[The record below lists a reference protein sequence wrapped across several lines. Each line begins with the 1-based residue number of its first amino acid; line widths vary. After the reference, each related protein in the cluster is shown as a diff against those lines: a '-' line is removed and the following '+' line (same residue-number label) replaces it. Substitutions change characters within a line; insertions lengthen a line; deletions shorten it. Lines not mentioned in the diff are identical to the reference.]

1 MVSID
6 TEKLAQ
12 IIKRSAEE
20 FHRRIFILEEEAL
33 PHLLKIIRIYANIR
47 KSRYSLLISGKE
59 DREDNNWL
67 TAFLNELKEFIDE
80 GVIRWGY
87 IQFKNL
93 ERIMGS
99 TWDFLIVDLRKDFR
113 PNDLGRLIEVVRGG
127 GLIIFLIP
135 MRSKWMKMI
144 TPFHKDMITKPYT
157 ENDLNPIFIRHFI
170 STLEST
176 PGIFFMDAEGTIVG
190 EDFESPSIKRPIP
203 KIPEDITFDRDIY
216 DIGYTQD
223 QIDLL
228 YAIDKMSGRSG
239 SIVVTADRGRGK
251 SAALG
256 LGIAGYVYKNGV
268 EGNTVKIVV
277 TAPHPINVK
286 EVFNFIARVFY
297 RKKIKFNTSKRNGI
311 IVSIDS
317 KFGHIFYLPPLEV
330 FHAKFDL
337 AVVDEASGIP
347 VGLLNGYAEK
357 YAFTIFSTT
366 LHGYEGAGRGFQI
379 RFLPILKRL
388 KKENY
393 IEIHMT
399 QPIRYNE
406 FDPVETW
413 IYKALFLDSDPAEL
427 PEKEIDKIFPKRTRY
442 VKMNLEEW
450 LFKKEDKLREY
461 IGIYIYAHYR
471 NRPND
476 IMILCDAPHHFAR
489 CLTYKG
495 YVVNSL
501 HLCFEGKMDE
511 DDIRKTLSSESLSGN
526 LIPSVVV
533 RYYPPFIEFAQL
545 SGVRIVRIATHP
557 QLMNRGIGSKALEK
571 AVRECIGKKVDWIG
585 ASFGATEQL
594 LDFWVKNGFYPIY
607 LSPVRNSISGEFS
620 TIVIRPLTSKAIM
633 NVKNLRVE
641 FKKLLL
647 ETLVDSHYILEEKL
661 AYILLSSDIDSIS
674 VTPNLSENQVG
685 RLKEYVY
692 GALHYGGAY
701 DAIRELVKTHF
712 LRSVDERV
720 PIHRK
725 YEYALISKVLQVR
738 SWEKVSRES
747 GIDRKDLIL
756 KFREYIG
763 KMRLNYIDD
772 L

>member
-12 IIKRSAEE
+12 IIKRNIEE

-33 PHLLKIIRIYANIR
+33 IYLLEIIRVYTDIR
-47 KSRYSLLISGKE
+47 KSSYSLLISGKE
-59 DREDNNWL
+59 DKEDSNWL
-67 TAFLNELKEFIDE
+67 TIFLNELKEFIDE
-80 GVIRWGY
+80 GVIRSRY
-87 IQFKNL
+87 VSFKNL

-113 PNDLGRLIEVVRGG
+113 PDDLGRLIEVVRGG

-135 MRSKWMKMI
+135 MRSKWVKMI
-144 TPFHKDMITKPYT
+144 TPFHKNMITKPYT
-157 ENDLNPIFIRHFI
+157 ENDLNYIFIRYFI
-170 STLEST
+170 STLESI
-176 PGIFFMDAEGTIVG
+176 PGIFFVDAEGTIVG
-190 EDFESPSIKRPIP
+190 EDFKSPPVKRPILRIP
-203 KIPEDITFDRDIY
+203 KDITFDRDIY
-216 DIGYTQD
+216 NICYTQD

-228 YAIDKMSGRSG
+228 YAIDKMNGHCG

-256 LGIAGYVYKNGV
+256 LGISGYIYKNYV
-268 EGNTVKIVV
+268 ENNTVKIVV
-277 TAPHPINVK
+277 TAPDPINVR
-286 EVFNFIARVFY
+286 EIFDFIARVFY
-297 RKKIKFNTSKRNGI
+297 KKKIKFNAGKRNGV

-317 KFGHIFYLPPLEV
+317 KLGHVFYLPPLEV

-357 YAFTIFSTT
+357 YDFTIFSTT

-379 RFLPILKRL
+379 RFLPILKKL

-427 PEKEIDKIFPKRTRY
+427 PEKEINEIFPKRTRY

-450 LFKKEDKLREY
+450 LFKKENKLREY

-495 YVVNSL
+495 HVVNSL
-501 HLCFEGKMDE
+501 HLCFEGKMNE
-511 DDIRKTLSSESLSGN
+511 NDIRKTLSGESLSGN
-526 LIPSVVV
+526 LIPSVII
-533 RYYPPFIEFAQL
+533 RYYPPFIDFTQL

-571 AVRECIGKKVDWIG
+571 VVREGIEKKVDWIG
-585 ASFGATEQL
+585 SSFGATEQL
-594 LDFWVKNGFYPIY
+594 LNFWVKNGFYPIY
-607 LSPVRNSISGEFS
+607 LSPIRNPISGEFS
-620 TIVIRPLTSKAIM
+620 TIVIKPLTSRAITM
-633 NVKNLRVE
+633 VKNLRVE

-647 ETLVDSHYILEEKL
+647 ETLIDSHFILREKL
-661 AYILLSSDIDSIS
+661 AYTLLSSDIDTIF
-674 VTPNLSENQVG
+674 VTLNLSENQIG

-712 LRSVDERV
+712 LRSVDKRV
-720 PIHRK
+720 SIPRK

-747 GIDRKDLIL
+747 GVDRKDLIL

-763 KMRLNYIDD
+763 KMRLNYIAN